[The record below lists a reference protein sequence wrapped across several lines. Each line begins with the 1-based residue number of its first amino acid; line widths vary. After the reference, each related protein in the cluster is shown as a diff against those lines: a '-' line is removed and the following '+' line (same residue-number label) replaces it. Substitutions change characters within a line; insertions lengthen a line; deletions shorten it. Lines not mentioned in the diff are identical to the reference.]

1 MIRTALAAIAMTFAT
16 SAAFGAQCLPHADVI
31 AALTGKYDESRRAIG
46 LTGNGNVLEVWA
58 NAATGSWTITVTAP
72 SGVTCIPAAGTG
84 FEMVPPPKPGRDG

>member
-1 MIRTALAAIAMTFAT
+1 MLRLTLCAMLAAAPAWAEIQCPQRIQVVTALTE
-16 SAAFGAQCLPHADVI
+16 
-31 AALTGKYDESRRAIG
+31 KYNESRRAIG

-72 SGVTCIPAAGTG
+72 NGVTCIPAAGSG